1 MGSLLDFALR
11 RTIFRTRSD
20 RFCSDGNN
28 PRGSG
33 WSLLFIWSVSFVW
46 LNQTDQAGQMNQ
58 INPRPLSRVRSFH
71 MLQLEIVEV
80 GDGIRLGP

>member
-28 PRGSG
+28 SRGSG
-33 WSLLFIWSVSFVW
+33 WSLWFIWSVSFVW
-46 LNQTDQAGQMNQ
+46 LNQTNQTDQMN
-58 INPRPLSRVRSFH
+58 PRSSRTSRVTVHGRSRTSVKGTV
-71 MLQLEIVEV
+71 QQ
-80 GDGIRLGP
+80 